1 MGSSDRIELSI
12 DSGTWNP
19 MDEDMVSLDPIEFH
33 SEEEPYKDRIDSY
46 QRKTGLTEAVQTG
59 TGQLNGIPVAIGIMD
74 FQFMGGSM
82 GSAVG
87 EKITRL
93 VEYATNQLLPL
104 ILTMQ
109 TRNAFSCIKEGI
121 TRSISISI
129 MIYIII
135 RAPISNA
142 YPIFAQQGYENPR
155 EATGRIVCANC
166 HLANKPV
173 DIEVPQAVLPDTVFE
188 AVVRIPYDMQV
199 KQVLA
204 NGKKGAL
211 NVGAVLILPEGFEL
225 APPDRISPE
234 IKEKIGNL
242 SFQNY
247 RPTKKNILVVGP
259 VPGQKYKEITFP
271 ILSPDPTTKRDV
283 HFLKYPIYVGGNR
296 GRGQIYLDGSK
307 SNNNVYNATAAGM
320 VKKIIRKEKGGYE
333 ITIVDALDGREVIDI
348 IPPGPELLVSEGE
361 SIKLDQPLT
370 SNPNVGGFGQGDA
383 EIVLQDPLR
392 VQGLLFF
399 FASIILAQIFLVLKK
414 KQFEK
419 VQLSEM
425 NF

>member
-1 MGSSDRIELSI
+1 MWLGTYII
-12 DSGTWNP
+12 DLPNFIV
-19 MDEDMVSLDPIEFH
+19 EIF
-33 SEEEPYKDRIDSY
+33 
-46 QRKTGLTEAVQTG
+46 
-59 TGQLNGIPVAIGIMD
+59 GIND
-74 FQFMGGSM
+74 W
-82 GSAVG
+82 
-87 EKITRL
+87 
-93 VEYATNQLLPL
+93 
-104 ILTMQ
+104 TMQ
-109 TRNAFSCIKEGI
+109 TRNTFSWIREEI
-121 TRSISISI
+121 TRSISVSLI
-129 MIYIII
+129 IYIITW
-135 RAPISNA
+135 ASISSA
-142 YPIFAQQGYENPR
+142 YPIFAQQNYENPR

-166 HLANKPV
+166 HLASKPV

-188 AVVRIPYDMQV
+188 AVVKIPYDMQL

-234 IKEKIGNL
+234 MKEKIGNP

-247 RPTKKNILVVGP
+247 RPNKKNILVIGP
-259 VPGQKYKEITFP
+259 VPGQKYSEITFP
-271 ILSPDPTTKRDV
+271 ILAPDPATNKEV

-296 GRGQIYLDGSK
+296 GRGQIYPDGSK
-307 SNNNVYNATAAGM
+307 SNNTVYNATAGGIIN
-320 VKKIIRKEKGGYE
+320 KILRKEKGGYE
-333 ITIVDALDGREVIDI
+333 ITIVDAPNERQVIDI
-348 IPPGPELLVSEGE
+348 IPRGLELLVSEGE

-399 FASIILAQIFLVLKK
+399 LASVVLAQIFLVLKK

>member
-1 MGSSDRIELSI
+1 
-12 DSGTWNP
+12 
-19 MDEDMVSLDPIEFH
+19 
-33 SEEEPYKDRIDSY
+33 
-46 QRKTGLTEAVQTG
+46 
-59 TGQLNGIPVAIGIMD
+59 
-74 FQFMGGSM
+74 
-82 GSAVG
+82 
-87 EKITRL
+87 
-93 VEYATNQLLPL
+93 
-104 ILTMQ
+104 MQ
-109 TRNAFSCIKEGI
+109 TRKTLSWIKEEI
-121 TRSISISI
+121 TRSISVSL
-129 MIYIII
+129 MIYIITG
-135 RAPISNA
+135 AYISNA

-173 DIEVPQAVLPDTVFE
+173 GIEVPQAVLPDTVFE
-188 AVVRIPYDMQV
+188 AVVRIPYDMQL

-234 IKEKIGNL
+234 MKEKIGNL
-242 SFQNY
+242 SFQSY
-247 RPTKKNILVVGP
+247 RPAKKNILVIGP
-259 VPGQKYKEITFP
+259 VPGQKYSEITFP
-271 ILSPDPTTKRDV
+271 ILSPDPAAKKDA

-296 GRGQIYLDGSK
+296 GRGQIYPDGSK
-307 SNNNVYNATAAGM
+307 SNNTVYNATAAGI
-320 VKKIIRKEKGGYE
+320 VSKIIRKEKGGYE
-333 ITIVDALDGREVIDI
+333 ITITDAPEGRQVIDS

-370 SNPNVGGFGQGDA
+370 SNPHVGGFGQGDA

-399 FASIILAQIFLVLKK
+399 LASVILAQIFLVLKK

>member
-1 MGSSDRIELSI
+1 MLYI
-12 DSGTWNP
+12 
-19 MDEDMVSLDPIEFH
+19 
-33 SEEEPYKDRIDSY
+33 
-46 QRKTGLTEAVQTG
+46 
-59 TGQLNGIPVAIGIMD
+59 
-74 FQFMGGSM
+74 
-82 GSAVG
+82 
-87 EKITRL
+87 ITR
-93 VEYATNQLLPL
+93 T
-104 ILTMQ
+104 
-109 TRNAFSCIKEGI
+109 
-121 TRSISISI
+121 SISS
-129 MIYIII
+129 
-135 RAPISNA
+135 A

-188 AVVRIPYDMQV
+188 AVVRIPYDKQV

-204 NGKKGAL
+204 N
-211 NVGAVLILPEGFEL
+211 
-225 APPDRISPE
+225 APSDRISPE

-242 SFQNY
+242 SFQSY
-247 RPTKKNILVVGP
+247 RPNKKNILVIGP
-259 VPGQKYKEITFP
+259 VPGQKYSEITFP
-271 ILSPDPTTKRDV
+271 ILSPDPATQKDV

-296 GRGQIYLDGSK
+296 GRGQIYPDGSK
-307 SNNNVYNATAAGM
+307 SNNTIYNATGAGI
-320 VKKIIRKEKGGYE
+320 VSQIIRKEKGGYE
-333 ITIVDALDGREVIDI
+333 ITITDPSDGRQVVDI

-361 SIKLDQPLT
+361 SIKFDQPLT

-399 FASIILAQIFLVLKK
+399 LASVILAQIFLVLKK

-419 VQLSEM
+419 VQLAEM

>member
-1 MGSSDRIELSI
+1 MDRELSNLPNLI
-12 DSGTWNP
+12 V
-19 MDEDMVSLDPIEFH
+19 EIFRI
-33 SEEEPYKDRIDSY
+33 KDC
-46 QRKTGLTEAVQTG
+46 
-59 TGQLNGIPVAIGIMD
+59 
-74 FQFMGGSM
+74 
-82 GSAVG
+82 
-87 EKITRL
+87 
-93 VEYATNQLLPL
+93 
-104 ILTMQ
+104 TMQ
-109 TRNAFSCIKEGI
+109 TRNAFSWIKKEI
-121 TRSISISI
+121 TRSISVLL
-129 MIYIII
+129 MIYIIT

-225 APPDRISPE
+225 APPHRLSPQ

-242 SFQNY
+242 SFQSY
-247 RPTKKNILVVGP
+247 RPTKKNILVIGP
-259 VPGQKYKEITFP
+259 VPGKKYSEITFP
-271 ILSPDPTTKRDV
+271 ILSPDPATKRDV
-283 HFLKYPIYVGGNR
+283 YFLKYPLYVGGNR
-296 GRGQIYLDGSK
+296 GRGQIYPDGSK
-307 SNNNVYNATAAGM
+307 SNNNVSNATATGV
-320 VKKIIRKEKGGYE
+320 VKQIIRKEKGGYE
-333 ITIVDALDGREVIDI
+333 ITIVDASDGSEVIDI

-392 VQGLLFF
+392 VQGLLLFL
-399 FASIILAQIFLVLKK
+399 ASIILAQILLVLKK